1 MPAYLSNRQK
11 LLENLKD
18 VETVAVAL
26 GIPYFDIYIMGG
38 AAVILGGYSNR
49 LTRDFDI
56 VDIDYPS
63 QIGRALR
70 NLETYDMLD
79 YSETP
84 LSPSFRNRCR
94 RLDQYQSIGVYIF
107 SPEDIVVSKIIR
119 LSEKDIEDINI
130 LIPDCDIFKI
140 NTIIDEV
147 VQRKDLSLPKRSE
160 FLRKIEIFRSTFNV

>member
-1 MPAYLSNRQK
+1 MSSDLNNKQK

-18 VETVAVAL
+18 VETVASAL
-26 GIPYFDIYIMGG
+26 GIPYFDLYIMGG
-38 AAVILGGYSNR
+38 AAVILSGYSDR

-63 QIGRALR
+63 QTGRALR

-84 LSPSFRNRCR
+84 LSPFFRNRCT
-94 RLDQYQSIGVYIF
+94 RLDQFKTISVFIL
-107 SPEDIVVSKIIR
+107 SPEDIIASKIIR
-119 LSEKDIEDINI
+119 LSDKDIEDIKMM
-130 LIPDCDIFKI
+130 IPRCNVVKI

-147 VQRKDLSLPKRSE
+147 LQRKDLSKPKRSE
-160 FLRKIEIFRSTFNV
+160 FIRKLDTFRRLFNV